1 MIRSCNNVY
10 INKYYHLQIF
20 TLAYAPLNV
29 FRYECKYA
37 RRMFEY
43 ISYDKKSV
51 LIYIFS
57 PDSIIILPRCI
68 RIRHEQVINKL
79 AQNDRMHKLK
89 LEWY

>member
-1 MIRSCNNVY
+1 MCTYLHIITLKSLLLLTFY
-10 INKYYHLQIF
+10 F
-20 TLAYAPLNV
+20 TLNAFKCV
-29 FRYECKYA
+29 CKYSK
-37 RRMFEY
+37 RMFKY